1 MARLNQ
7 HRLKLGNPARL
18 LNSSR
23 HPAAAK
29 LRPRDPCRFLQLN
42 RFIPTHR
49 RGTFFLQGETP
60 CYPPSPT
67 AMPYF
72 LKGLIPLTARSHVT
86 SMSRATS
93 SDVLSDGLPESH
105 PSSASSQAGGYAD
118 AQGSAKQTPRARKGV
133 IAAGPQREMKRL
145 SNPHQSHIN

>member
-1 MARLNQ
+1 MAIQ
-7 HRLKLGNPARL
+7 HDFSIGH
-18 LNSSR
+18 R

-42 RFIPTHR
+42 RFMPTHR

-93 SDVLSDGLPESH
+93 SDVLSDGLTESH
-105 PSSASSQAGGYAD
+105 PSSESSQAGGYAD
-118 AQGSAKQTPRARKGV
+118 ALGSTKRTPQGLQDV
-133 IAAGPQREMKRL
+133 IATTSLRREQISQPLTYRCC
-145 SNPHQSHIN
+145 